1 MIYYDRTLQITET
14 EFNTCQEEVKTAIRQ
29 IVDRYKAK
37 HLEILPSV
45 TVKFMTSLKG
55 SKLQE
60 AYNLLE
66 TKYHNEFV
74 KQLKKDMEQLKKELD
89 IPIYASII
97 E

>member
-60 AYNLLE
+60 AYNFQYFKVLKDNTEELIAE
-66 TKYHNEFV
+66 LVVHIKVV
-74 KQLKKDMEQLKKELD
+74 KEENN
-89 IPIYASII
+89 
-97 E
+97 

>member
-60 AYNLLE
+60 AYKFQYFKVLKDNTEELIAELVVHI
-66 TKYHNEFV
+66 KVV
-74 KQLKKDMEQLKKELD
+74 KEENN
-89 IPIYASII
+89 
-97 E
+97 